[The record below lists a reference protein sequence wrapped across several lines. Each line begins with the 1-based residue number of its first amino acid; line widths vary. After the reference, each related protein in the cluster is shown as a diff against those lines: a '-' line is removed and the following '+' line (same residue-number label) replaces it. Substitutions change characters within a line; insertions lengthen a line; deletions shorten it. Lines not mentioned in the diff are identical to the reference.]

1 MHQKRKIVAWRLIAL
16 LSVFVVISLFAMSPI
31 LALANDTNV
40 HPLLISIPTRSV
52 VLLGIWRPDGST
64 VGSVRVT
71 DETNPQRLDQCVN
84 LPKQDV
90 IYGFGGINGQ
100 DIVAIEH
107 FAGANCQGTPGKDRD
122 SSKTYT
128 GQVNSLAPGSP
139 KGNYRIYQTPKDA

>member
-1 MHQKRKIVAWRLIAL
+1 MNQKKKIVAWRLIVL
-16 LSVFVVISLFAMSPI
+16 LSVFAGISLFAMSPV
-31 LALANDTNV
+31 LARATDTNV
-40 HPLLISIPTRSV
+40 NPIVIPIPTRST

-71 DETNPQRLDQCVN
+71 DQTNPQRLEQCVN

-100 DIVAIEH
+100 DSITIEH
-107 FAGANCQGTPGKDRD
+107 FAGADCQGTPGKDRD
-122 SSKTYT
+122 PSKTYT